1 MTWYNLSR
9 LPSCGDSD
17 SKTSIHTP
25 EDASFCSLRG
35 TGGIDLSNPG
45 ACACGGRWRSPAAT
59 TPDGGRCSGFSPLP
73 SGVGNVRTPDTWGMF
88 GQPICGE
95 CSDSRT
101 WGIGLRGHWALRPCL
116 LRAGVD
122 E

>member
-1 MTWYNLSR
+1 MAL
-9 LPSCGDSD
+9 
-17 SKTSIHTP
+17 P

-35 TGGIDLSNPG
+35 TGGVDLSNPG

-59 TPDGGRCSGFSPLP
+59 STDGGRRSGFSPLP
-73 SGVGNVRTPDTWGMF
+73 SGAGNVRTADTWG
-88 GQPICGE
+88 GE
-95 CSDSRT
+95 CSDTRT

-122 E
+122 K